1 MADNAE
7 TSTVEVDLSGL
18 SDSELVEFEALTV
31 ADYKSKRSAE
41 SFTLEDTK
49 ELDSLL
55 AAITAA
61 RAEMKSREAQAVN
74 DSLVD
79 DVAGSDF
86 LAKIN
91 AAKAAAA
98 AKAEPV
104 VTETAPVVEPVAEVV
119 VDPAPVAETVVIA
132 EPAKAEVVITAA
144 GLKGDEPAKIE
155 EVKLSSIV
163 ASADIPGFKAGQEL
177 DGLKDIAKAFMAKRP
192 AVRGTDPGADGTR
205 FLVASINR
213 EYDESRRLDND
224 IDSTMA
230 KIQAVTSPEAL
241 VASGGLCAPLTP
253 LYDIVTYG
261 DAVRPVRDALPAFQA
276 TRGGIRF
283 LPPPRLADLA
293 GSTRRTTAAQD
304 AAGYT
309 NQTPPGSTPPKPCLH
324 VTCEAEQ
331 TCIIEAVSQ
340 CLTFGNFGSR
350 TYPEQVQAWLKLG
363 MVEFARY
370 AETELLNGIQAGS
383 TLQTSGQIYGATGS
397 LLDTVSALVMSFRSR
412 YRISTNFKLRA
423 LFPFWIREVF
433 KVDIAAEAPGDGLER
448 YNISD
453 AQLDAWF
460 ASRGVNISWYQD
472 NTTSEGAPWPEPI
485 PGGGVRSWPNRV
497 EWFLFPEGAWV
508 YLDGGTLDLG
518 IVRDSTLNSQNDYQ
532 VFYEEFFGVCNLG
545 QESYRI
551 ISDICPNGT
560 YAPADA
566 TLRACLSPAS

>member
-18 SDSELVEFEALTV
+18 SNEELVEFEALTV
-31 ADYKSKRSAE
+31 ADYRDKRSAE
-41 SFTLEDTK
+41 SFSVEGAKDLED
-49 ELDSLL
+49 LL
-55 AAITAA
+55 VAIKAA
-61 RAEMKSREAQAVN
+61 RAEMKIRTVQAES
-74 DSLVD
+74 DSIVD
-79 DVAGSDF
+79 DVEGSDF
-86 LAKIN
+86 LSKIN
-91 AAKAAAA
+91 AAKVAAE
-98 AKAEPV
+98 AKV
-104 VTETAPVVEPVAEVV
+104 APVAVEPAPIVEPVAEVV
-119 VDPAPVAETVVIA
+119 VEPAPVAEIAVETVK
-132 EPAKAEVVITAA
+132 PEVVISAS
-144 GLKGDEPAKIE
+144 GLTGDEPNKVN
-155 EVKLSSIV
+155 EVKISSIT

-177 DGLKDIAKAFMAKRP
+177 NGLKDIAKAFMAKRP
-192 AVRGTDPGADGTR
+192 TVRGTDPGADGTR

-213 EYDESRRLDND
+213 EYDESRQLDND

-230 KIQAVTSPEAL
+230 KIQAVVSPEAL

-309 NQTPPGSTPPKPCLH
+309 NQTPPGSTAPKPCLH

-340 CLTFGNFGSR
+340 CLTFGNFSSR

-423 LFPFWIREVF
+423 LFPFWLREIF
-433 KVDIAAEAPGDGLER
+433 KVDLAAEAPGDGLER

-460 ASRGVNISWYQD
+460 SSRGVNISWYQD
-472 NTTSEGAPWPEPI
+472 YTTTEGAPWPEPT

-518 IVRDSTLNSQNDYQ
+518 IVRDSILNSQNDYQ
-532 VFYEEFFGVCNLG
+532 IFYEEFFGVCNLG

-551 ISDICPNGT
+551 ISNICPNGT
-560 YAPADA
+560 YAPADSA
-566 TLRACLSPAS
+566 LRACLSPAS